1 MLKDYMYNGKETFH
15 IRKVSTNETSHCLS
29 KEDAEKKMAENEKK
43 LDTLQQK
50 LYADKKEGLIVVFS
64 WKRWY
69 HRSCFAMPFSTW
81 CV

>member
-15 IRKVSTNETSHCLS
+15 IHKVSTNETSHCLS

-50 LYADKKEGLIVVFS
+50 
-64 WKRWY
+64 
-69 HRSCFAMPFSTW
+69 
-81 CV
+81 

>member
-15 IRKVSTNETSHCLS
+15 IHKVSTNETSHCLS

-50 LYADKKEGLIVVFS
+50 LYADKKGSSNIEMGKKCYENIIFS
-64 WKRWY
+64 FIY
-69 HRSCFAMPFSTW
+69 AIISM
-81 CV
+81 